1 MFYTCFKVVLMQT
14 KSSNARQLIIHS
26 FLRSNWYKLLI
37 VGVLLYGVNQKD
49 LQFQINLK
57 APPPEQPELQ
67 PAPVVHPQK
76 AKREKYTEQVPAKTN
91 ELSRK
96 KERKNVFDFFSSPT
110 EAAAMSLREALR
122 DIPEEEQLAYLKRFA
137 RVAISERKKH
147 GVPSSIILANALLF
161 SQAGQGTGLSQT
173 NNHFGLNCQNNWT
186 GKSMQQ
192 GEQCVRAYDNAWSSF
207 RDFSV
212 FLQAQPKLTRL
223 PENDYQAWAE
233 SLDQLRILPEPNLKE
248 SLIELIEY
256 FNLAELD
263 KK

>member
-1 MFYTCFKVVLMQT
+1 MQT
-14 KSSNARQLIIHS
+14 KSSNIRQLVAQP
-26 FLRSNWYKLLI
+26 FFRNNWYKLLI

-76 AKREKYTEQVPAKTN
+76 AKREKYTEQIPSKPQEAGQ
-91 ELSRK
+91 K
-96 KERKNVFDFFSSPT
+96 KARKNVFDFFSSPT
-110 EAAAMSLREALR
+110 EQPVISLREALR
-122 DIPEEEQLAYLKRFA
+122 DIPEEEQLAYLNRFA

-173 NNHFGLNCQNNWT
+173 NNHFGLNCQKDWT
-186 GKSMQQ
+186 GKSIQQ
-192 GEQCVRAYDNAWSSF
+192 GERCIRSYDNAWSSF
-207 RDFSV
+207 RDFSL

-233 SLDQLRILPEPNLKE
+233 SLDKLNILAEPNLKE
-248 SLIELIEY
+248 SLTELIEY

>member
-1 MFYTCFKVVLMQT
+1 MQT
-14 KSSNARQLIIHS
+14 KSSKARQLVAQPFI
-26 FLRSNWYKLLI
+26 RNNWYKLLI
-37 VGVLLYGVNQKD
+37 VGILLYGVNQKD

-76 AKREKYTEQVPAKTN
+76 AKREKYTEQLPTKQH
-91 ELSRK
+91 ESSQK
-96 KERKNVFDFFSSPT
+96 KARKNVFDFFSSPT
-110 EAAAMSLREALR
+110 EKSAIPLREALR

-207 RDFSV
+207 RDFSE
-212 FLQAQPKLTRL
+212 FLQAQSELARL
-223 PENDYQAWAE
+223 PDNDYQAWAE
-233 SLDQLRILPEPNLKE
+233 SMEQLRILPEPNLKE